1 MKKTLIFALGVLL
14 LASLSLGVAFA
25 QPGNVSVQEEEVDFI
40 FVQGTAD
47 LIWKGV
53 ASLTDWGN
61 GSVSIWGMTQTYST
75 VEYVSGRVYLQRW
88 DGSRWVNIDSRL
100 FYRFNHSYASG
111 GKSTQVTPGWY
122 RAHGIHYAEH
132 QGVSDTQYVTTSPI
146 YVN

>member
-1 MKKTLIFALGVLL
+1 MKKTLIFALAVLL

-53 ASLTDWGN
+53 ASISDWEDGT
-61 GSVSIWGMTQTYST
+61 VSIYGSTETYST
-75 VEYVSGRVYLQRW
+75 VEYVSGRIYLQRW
-88 DGSRWVNIDSRL
+88 NGSRWVNVTSRL
-100 FYRFNHSYASG
+100 FYRFNHFRASG
-111 GKSTQVTPGWY
+111 GRTTEVTPGWY
-122 RAHGIHYAEH
+122 RAHCIHYAEH
-132 QGVSDTQYVTTSPI
+132 QGVSDTQYVTTRAI